1 MLIRRDRALTAVG
14 IMLDVAFHAGRTGT
28 VPAADLAERLGQA
41 RRGLEPLL
49 QILARAGLLD
59 SIRGPRGGYRL
70 ARPARD
76 ITLAEIA
83 ATMIEAPGIEAPGI
97 EAPGIEAPGI
107 EAPGIEAPGIEATGI
122 EATGIRAGGP
132 RQGDLGASVLPLAAV
147 ADAAW
152 NEADRAAARSLGG
165 VTLED
170 LVRKAVAAGLRRPA
184 LAPPSYA
191 I

>member
-1 MLIRRDRALTAVG
+1 MLIRRDRAFSAVE

-28 VPAADLAERLGQA
+28 VPAADLAGRLGQA

-59 SIRGPRGGYRL
+59 SVRGPRGGYRL

-83 ATMIEAPGIEAPGI
+83 ATMVEPQLGTEAP
-97 EAPGIEAPGI
+97 
-107 EAPGIEAPGIEATGI
+107 
-122 EATGIRAGGP
+122 AGE
-132 RQGDLGASVLPLAAV
+132 RESTLADIAE
-147 ADAAW
+147 AAW
-152 NEADRAAARSLGG
+152 ASADEAATAALRA

-170 LVRKAVAAGLRRPA
+170 LVRRAVAAGLRRPA
-184 LAPPSYA
+184 MEPLSYA

>member
-1 MLIRRDRALTAVG
+1 MLIRRDRALSAVE
-14 IMLDVAFHAGRTGT
+14 IMLDVAFHAGRAGT

-59 SIRGPRGGYRL
+59 SVRGPRGGYRL

-83 ATMIEAPGIEAPGI
+83 ATMTEPQPAIDEPPRERESKLGGIAE
-97 EAPGIEAPGI
+97 
-107 EAPGIEAPGIEATGI
+107 
-122 EATGIRAGGP
+122 
-132 RQGDLGASVLPLAAV
+132 
-147 ADAAW
+147 AAW
-152 NEADRAAARSLGG
+152 RAADEAATAALRGA
-165 VTLED
+165 TLED
-170 LVRKAVAAGLRRPA
+170 LVRRAVAAGLRRPA
-184 LAPPSYA
+184 MEPLSYA

>member
-1 MLIRRDRALTAVG
+1 MRSLSRRRIVIEWDMLIRRDRALHAVE

-49 QILARAGLLD
+49 QILAKAGLLD
-59 SIRGPRGGYRL
+59 SVRGPRGGYRL
-70 ARPARD
+70 GRPARD

-83 ATMIEAPGIEAPGI
+83 ATMIEAQPFEPA
-97 EAPGIEAPGI
+97 A
-107 EAPGIEAPGIEATGI
+107 
-122 EATGIRAGGP
+122 
-132 RQGDLGASVLPLAAV
+132 PLAAV

-152 NEADRAAARSLGG
+152 NAADQAAARSLRG

-170 LVRKAVAAGLRRPA
+170 LVRKAVAAGLRRPT
-184 LAPPSYA
+184 LEPLSYA